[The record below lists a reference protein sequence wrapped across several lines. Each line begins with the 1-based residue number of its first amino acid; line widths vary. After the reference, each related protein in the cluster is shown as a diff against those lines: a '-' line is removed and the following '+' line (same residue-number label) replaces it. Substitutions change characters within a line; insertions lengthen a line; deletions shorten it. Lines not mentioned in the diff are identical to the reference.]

1 MLIGM
6 VCSGI
11 VASAYISFVIG
22 SSHGVLVLIAR
33 EDLRTAAESVAIL
46 EYVKKA
52 PARWVLP
59 EPPITLAIVRTA
71 ATTRQFLTSND
82 SEDFLGLPIAI
93 SVIQIRKVCSRLPS
107 SVEARGNEMNLLDSN
122 QHSANI
128 HYMEN

>member
-22 SSHGVLVLIAR
+22 SLHGVLVLIAR
-33 EDLRTAAESVAIL
+33 EDLRTAAKSVAML
-46 EYVKKA
+46 ECVKKA

-82 SEDFLGLPIAI
+82 AEDFLGLSIAI
-93 SVIQIRKVCSRLPS
+93 SVIQIRKFVWQITFFRGGSRKRDES
-107 SVEARGNEMNLLDSN
+107 IG
-122 QHSANI
+122 
-128 HYMEN
+128 